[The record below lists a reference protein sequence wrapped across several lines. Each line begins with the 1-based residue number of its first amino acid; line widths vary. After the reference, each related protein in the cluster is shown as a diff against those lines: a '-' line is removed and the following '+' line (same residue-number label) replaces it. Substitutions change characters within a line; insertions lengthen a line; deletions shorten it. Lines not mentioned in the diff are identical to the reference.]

1 MREYQSLSHT
11 RWNCKYHVVFIP
23 KRRRKVMFGQLR
35 KHLGTI
41 FHELAKQ
48 KGCGIIERH
57 LMADH
62 VHLCL
67 SIQPKFAV
75 SNVVGLSKVK
85 VRFRLP
91 GRFEGRPKTSQAK
104 ISGQEDS
111 LFRQWALTK
120 RWSEVTYESE
130 NAKMSVSN
138 S

>member
-48 KGCGIIERH
+48 KGCEIVEGH

-62 VHLCL
+62 VHICL
-67 SIQPKFAV
+67 SIPPKYAV
-75 SNVVGLSKVK
+75 SNVVGFIKGKSAISIAR
-85 VRFRLP
+85 RFR
-91 GRFEGRPKTSQAK
+91 GKTKTSQAK

-111 LFRQWALTK
+111 LFRQWVLTK
-120 RWSEVTYESE
+120 RWSEITYESR
-130 NAKMSVSN
+130 NAKMSVTS